1 MALAIAV
8 AFVPRRRGIVEV
20 AALAGAV
27 IIAVQL
33 SANYWLYSYIVWF
46 MPPVL
51 LALFASYPA
60 GGPASVQTRHQLD
73 VMWAPAPV
81 PAGSPTPS

>member
-1 MALAIAV
+1 M
-8 AFVPRRRGIVEV
+8 VEV

-33 SANYWLYSYIVWF
+33 AANYWLYSYVVWF

-60 GGPASVQTRHQLD
+60 GQPEREEVAPRPDVTRVEHSD
-73 VMWAPAPV
+73 VEAVAT
-81 PAGSPTPS
+81 S